1 MKTSS
6 LTLSILLAAAVGY
19 AGYLQ
24 TEVNRLKALA
34 PVGTEF
40 SDSAKVDDGRAAA
53 GTELARR
60 ADAPATA
67 DVPVE
72 PAPVAEPPQTDRA
85 ARFAERMKVAMARF
99 EDPEL
104 RADSVER
111 QMNRIDARYGAFFKT
126 LGLDADQMETLRTLM
141 AEREVG
147 DQELRMRRAGTQSEE
162 EREALELARENQRA
176 VIDGQIAELLGD
188 QKATEMQDY
197 TETLPYRQEVQALA
211 SSLSYTDSPLSE
223 QQSDAL
229 ARSIRDVSSTFE
241 YSVDLSNLRRGD
253 LASLS
258 SEDISAYMSERAD
271 RDDLVL
277 QAAAES
283 LNDSQLAAY
292 AERQLAERERAQRQ
306 IEFMQA
312 NPQQGGR
319 FGGGGDR
326 GGPRGPRP

>member
-6 LTLSILLAAAVGY
+6 IALSVLLAAAVGY

-34 PVGTEF
+34 LAGPEV
-40 SDSAKVDDGRAAA
+40 SAAA
-53 GTELARR
+53 KGFDGNASVETERALR
-60 ADAPATA
+60 ADPAIA
-67 DVPVE
+67 GVPAE
-72 PAPVAEPPQTDRA
+72 PAASAAPPPMDRA
-85 ARFAERMKVAMARF
+85 ARFAERMKVALAAF

-104 RADSVER
+104 RADLVER
-111 QMNRIDARYGAFFKT
+111 QMNRLDSRYAAFFKT
-126 LGLDADQMETLRTLM
+126 LGLGPDQMDTLRTLM

-147 DQELRMRRAGTQSEE
+147 ERELRMRRSGAQSEE
-162 EREALELARENQRA
+162 EREALDAARLSQREA
-176 VIDGQIAELLGD
+176 IDGQIAALLGD
-188 QKATEMQDY
+188 QKATAMQDY
-197 TETLPYRQEVQALA
+197 AETLPYREEVRALA

-229 ARSIRDVSSTFE
+229 ASSIRDVSSAFR
-241 YSVDLSNLRRGD
+241 YNVDVSNLRRGE

-258 SEDISAYMSERAD
+258 SEVIATYMRERAD
-271 RDDLVL
+271 RDELVL

-292 AERQLAERERAQRQ
+292 AERQLAERERDLRQ
-306 IEFMQA
+306 IEFMQQ

-319 FGGGGDR
+319 FGGGGGER